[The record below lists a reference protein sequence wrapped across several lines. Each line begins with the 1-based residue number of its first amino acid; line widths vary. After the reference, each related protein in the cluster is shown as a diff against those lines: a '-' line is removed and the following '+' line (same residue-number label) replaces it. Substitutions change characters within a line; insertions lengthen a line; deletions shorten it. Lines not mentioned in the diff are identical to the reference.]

1 MSRNT
6 RHSGRRPGIQVNKRG
21 YVYIL
26 ANRRNGTLYIGVTS
40 NLVKRVYEHKEKFVE
55 GFAKTYD
62 VDRLVYYEVYDDI
75 RLAIE
80 REKQLKKWK
89 RDWKIALIERDNPLW
104 ADLYQ
109 GII

>member
-1 MSRNT
+1 M
-6 RHSGRRPGIQVNKRG
+6 
-21 YVYIL
+21 
-26 ANRRNGTLYIGVTS
+26 YIGVTS

>member
-1 MSRNT
+1 
-6 RHSGRRPGIQVNKRG
+6 
-21 YVYIL
+21 
-26 ANRRNGTLYIGVTS
+26 VTS